1 MSTLQ
6 RQTAS
11 IPLAVLRRLPILGKL
26 SDDLIARTMSASR
39 LVHFRKRA
47 TVLLKGQAL
56 DHLAILITGRLQV
69 IDHLANGQELGLN
82 IIQPGNFFGELAVID
97 RQPRSATLIALSPAI
112 VLQVPGDVA
121 RALFY
126 EHPPV
131 AEAMMK
137 HFAHMIRRSNDLRA
151 LLALPNS
158 FQRVFAL
165 LDQMKEKGPSGTLVI
180 TDLPTHQEIAIMA
193 NTSRETVTRALS
205 ILSNGKII
213 EKQNRQLLIHNPVAL
228 HQLASGAPIP
238 PTSNKPT
245 LSSNSP

>member
-1 MSTLQ
+1 MSTAH

-26 SDDLIARTMSASR
+26 SDDLLTRTMSASR

-56 DHLAILITGRLQV
+56 DHLAILISGRLQV
-69 IDHLANGQELGLN
+69 IDHLANGQEIGLN

-97 RQPRSATLIALSPAI
+97 RQPRSATLIALSPAMVI
-112 VLQVPGDVA
+112 QVPGNVA
-121 RALFY
+121 RQLFY
-126 EHPPV
+126 EHAPV

-137 HFAHMIRRSNDLRA
+137 HFAQMIRRSNELRA

-165 LDQMKEKGPSGTLVI
+165 LDHIKEKTASGTLVI
-180 TDLPTHQEIAIMA
+180 AELPTHQEIAIMA

-213 EKQNRQLLIHNPVAL
+213 SKQNRQLLIQNPAAL

-238 PTSNKPT
+238 PTPRKITSPSDSN
-245 LSSNSP
+245 